1 MTREEW
7 SYALERSRAPEYE
20 IAREAL
26 CRNVIPSHVDA
37 LYLPVVAWIHALRT
51 RSNDTIVV
59 GVNGP
64 QGGGKSTLTAHA
76 VEGLAALG
84 LRAVTLSIDD
94 VYLPRA
100 EQVALAAA
108 NEGNAYLAVR
118 GAPGTHDV
126 AMGARL
132 LDALREGGPAVLP
145 TYDKGAFE
153 GAGDR
158 APPSRWRRVE
168 GPFDVVLFEG
178 WMLGFAP
185 IEGAVE
191 DRDLAVLNEK
201 LRAYDA
207 WNTRLDALLHLDVD
221 DLENV
226 VRWRVES
233 EQRRRAVEGTG
244 LSDEGARAYVTRFLP
259 LYRAYLPGLRAS
271 PPVNG
276 PTLRVTLGG
285 SRLPQ

>member
-1 MTREEW
+1 MTNEAW
-7 SYALERSRAPEYE
+7 SYVCERSRATEYRV
-20 IAREAL
+20 AREAL
-26 CRNVIPSHVDA
+26 CCSVIASRVDA
-37 LYLPVVAWIHALRT
+37 LYLPAVAWVHAIRT
-51 RSNDTIVV
+51 GANGPIVV

-64 QGGGKSTLTAHA
+64 QGGGKSTLVAHA

-84 LRAVTLSIDD
+84 LRALALSIDD

-108 NEGNAYLAVR
+108 NEGNEYLAVR

-126 AMGARL
+126 ALGARL
-132 LDALREGGPAVLP
+132 LDALREGGRVVLP
-145 TYDKGAFE
+145 TYDKGAFD

-158 APPSRWRRVE
+158 APEDRWRTVQ

-191 DRDLAVLNEK
+191 DRDLAVVNEK

-207 WNTRLDALLHLDVD
+207 WNARLDALLHLDVD
-221 DLENV
+221 ELESV

-233 EQRRRAVEGTG
+233 EQRRRAIEGTG
-244 LSDEGARAYVTRFLP
+244 LGDEGARAYVTRFLP

-271 PPVNG
+271 PPVRG
-276 PTLRVTLGG
+276 PTLRVTLGPD
-285 SRLPQ
+285 RLPQ